1 MCLGIPAK
9 IIKITDKTSLVEV
22 LGASREISIELLN
35 NVKVG
40 DYVLMHAGCAIQII
54 DDEEAEKT
62 IELFRE
68 LKEIVN
74 G

>member
-9 IIKITDKTSLVEV
+9 IVKITGKTSHAEV
-22 LGASREISIELLN
+22 MGVCREISVELLN

-40 DYVLMHAGCAIQII
+40 DYVLIHAGCAIQII
-54 DDEEAEKT
+54 DEEEAEKT
-62 IELFRE
+62 IDLFRE

-74 G
+74 E